1 MQGDVAFYYFT
12 IYVYIRYYKN
22 KIYYEDV
29 RVLNDKNQNIKS
41 SRDQTVYLIFL
52 WADHNLSLRKLK
64 ELK

>member
-12 IYVYIRYYKN
+12 IYMYIRCYKN
-22 KIYYEDV
+22 KIYYQDV

-41 SRDQTVYLIFL
+41 STDQTVYLIFFGV
-52 WADHNLSLRKLK
+52 DHDLSLRKLK